1 MKGKRKARKKYVFTA
16 KRRAALKKAQAAARR
31 KNLKGGKRRGKG

>member
-1 MKGKRKARKKYVFTA
+1 MARYVFTA

-31 KNLKGGKRRGKG
+31 KNIKGGKNKRGRG